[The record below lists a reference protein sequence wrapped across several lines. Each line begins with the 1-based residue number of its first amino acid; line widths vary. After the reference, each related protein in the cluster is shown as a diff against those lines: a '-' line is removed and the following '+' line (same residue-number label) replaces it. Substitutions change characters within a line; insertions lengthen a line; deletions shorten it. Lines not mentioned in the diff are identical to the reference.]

1 MDHLEHHS
9 RRVEDVPQ
17 PRLVSI
23 NDPDAEKLKAANNSI
38 KTSKYNPITFLP
50 VFLLEMFSRVAYLY
64 FLIQVLVFNMEHRFS
79 SSKASRIQCFVCKA
93 LSARN
98 CGCCLWDGKCM

>member
-1 MDHLEHHS
+1 MVLIQWLSDNEDSVHISTVTLDHS
-9 RRVEDVPQ
+9 QKVEDIAQ

-23 NDPDAEKLKAANNSI
+23 NDPDAERLKAANNSI

-64 FLIQVLVFNMEHRFS
+64 FLIQV
-79 SSKASRIQCFVCKA
+79 RI
-93 LSARN
+93 
-98 CGCCLWDGKCM
+98 CCAKY